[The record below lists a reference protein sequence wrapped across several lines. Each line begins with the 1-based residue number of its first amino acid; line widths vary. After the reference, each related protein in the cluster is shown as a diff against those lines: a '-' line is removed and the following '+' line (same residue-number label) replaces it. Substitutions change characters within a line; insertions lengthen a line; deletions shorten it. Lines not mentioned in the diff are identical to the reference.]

1 MISSLV
7 QRANFICKMG
17 RRGALSQAEKSKIIQ
32 RLHDNISTL
41 EISKELDRDH
51 RTIKKF
57 VTNPEL
63 CNGRSDKGK
72 IRKKAPVS
80 HRAMSRIKRE
90 IRRNPLGT
98 SKEVFENADVP
109 DVPKSTRCRILR
121 NVAKCG
127 KPEVRPPLK
136 DVHKKKRIE
145 WAKNHMKVNFQT
157 VLFTD
162 ECRAT
167 LDGPD
172 GWRRGWFC
180 KEGPRPHRIR
190 RQQGG
195 GGVMFWA
202 AIIGNELVGPFRV
215 ADGVKMTA
223 KLYIDFIKEHLF
235 PSGKFDPWY
244 PIP

>member
-1 MISSLV
+1 M
-7 QRANFICKMG
+7 QDG
-17 RRGALSQAEKSKIIQ
+17 RRGALSQVEKSKIIQ

-72 IRKKAPVS
+72 IRNKAPVS

-98 SKEVFENADVP
+98 SKDVFENADVP

-127 KPEVRPPLK
+127 KPGSPTIKRCPQEK
-136 DVHKKKRIE
+136 EDGEGKK
-145 WAKNHMKVNFQT
+145 HMKVNFQT

-180 KEGPRPHRIR
+180 KEGPLPHRIR

-195 GGVMFWA
+195 SDVMFWA

-215 ADGVKMTA
+215 VDGVKMTA
-223 KLYIDFIKEHLF
+223 KLYIDFIKEHLV
-235 PSGKFDPWY
+235 PWNKKNLSFRKKMVFMHY
-244 PIP
+244 NAPVSC